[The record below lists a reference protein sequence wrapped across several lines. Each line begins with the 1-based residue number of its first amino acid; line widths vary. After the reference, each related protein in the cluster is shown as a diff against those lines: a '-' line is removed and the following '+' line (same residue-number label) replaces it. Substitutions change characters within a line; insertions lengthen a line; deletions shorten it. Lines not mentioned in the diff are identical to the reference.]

1 MTLLRITAPTVE
13 PVTTAEA
20 KLHLRVTHS
29 TDDDLIDV
37 LIAAAREQC
46 EHLTGRALVTQTWE
60 RVLDAFP
67 AVEIELGRPPVIAI
81 TSVTYTD
88 AAGDSQILDSAD
100 YSLDNVTEPGYL
112 LPAEGVIWPTTL
124 DTANAVRVRFTCGY
138 GATADSV
145 PAALRAWIKLRLATL
160 YKHREEIVAGISV
173 ADLPNGYTDR
183 LIDRYRLWS

>member
-29 TDDDLIDV
+29 TDDDLIDA